1 MTELHIDTGEATQR
15 RQPLRVCPCPD
26 LLPAGFYWYGGR
38 RRSPGRV
45 PGWLSRFLKSSSDSS
60 GEQTEENA
68 QLDHGSDEEDVTLND
83 GIEVIHGFS
92 G

>member
-1 MTELHIDTGEATQR
+1 
-15 RQPLRVCPCPD
+15 
-26 LLPAGFYWYGGR
+26 
-38 RRSPGRV
+38 V